1 MLESNLGGCLD
12 ILLVNFYIYNIL
24 EFLKAYIEN
33 KIVLKNWLKNIKVL
47 KKYFNVSNL
56 IFF

>member
-12 ILLVNFYIYNIL
+12 ILLVNFYIYNIQ

-33 KIVLKNWLKNIKVL
+33 KIVAKKILVSQVYIFLK
-47 KKYFNVSNL
+47 SNY
-56 IFF
+56 